1 MLRTMAITGVLTVLF
16 GVSPSVD
23 AHQNPQ
29 DVAERCVAHVRQIVN
44 RCENAAAQ
52 QTSACLKQVRELLA
66 AGRKDLA
73 IIAVRECL
81 RAARERTR
89 LATAEVREICGR
101 CIDYLLQIGEDRLAA
116 RVRNVCAEAI
126 EAIEHLLQRQE
137 NALRSALNGG
147 GS

>member
-1 MLRTMAITGVLTVLF
+1 MLRTMAITGVLAIFF
-16 GVSPSVD
+16 GISQSAD

-29 DVAERCVAHVRQIVN
+29 HVAERCVAQVRQIVV

-52 QTSACLKQVRELLA
+52 QTTACLLQVRELLA

-81 RAARERTR
+81 KAARERTR

-101 CIDYLLQIGEDRLAA
+101 CVDYLQQIGEHRLAA
-116 RVRNVCAEAI
+116 RVRNLCAEAI
-126 EAIEHLLQRQE
+126 EAIENLLLRQE
-137 NALRSALNGG
+137 HALRTALDGG
-147 GS
+147 GP